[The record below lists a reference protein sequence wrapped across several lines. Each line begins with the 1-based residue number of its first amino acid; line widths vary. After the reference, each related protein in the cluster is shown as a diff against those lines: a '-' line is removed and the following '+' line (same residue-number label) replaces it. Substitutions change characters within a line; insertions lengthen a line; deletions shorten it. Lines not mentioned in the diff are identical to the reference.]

1 MTATVTSLPRV
12 SSREQ
17 RIYPTLAYVN
27 LHNDYQTQRRNLSH
41 SSLDKINLQY
51 SLERV
56 SIRQDSQQHLS
67 MTDINKYLERF
78 EKLYHD
84 SSSQQYLHQ
93 PIGSVV

>member
-1 MTATVTSLPRV
+1 MTTTTSLPRT

-17 RIYPTLAYVN
+17 RIYPALSYVHLN
-27 LHNDYQTQRRNLSH
+27 NDSQHQRRILSH
-41 SSLDKINLQY
+41 LSLDKINLQY
-51 SLERV
+51 SSQKISIKQDYEQRV
-56 SIRQDSQQHLS
+56 S

-78 EKLYHD
+78 EKIYND